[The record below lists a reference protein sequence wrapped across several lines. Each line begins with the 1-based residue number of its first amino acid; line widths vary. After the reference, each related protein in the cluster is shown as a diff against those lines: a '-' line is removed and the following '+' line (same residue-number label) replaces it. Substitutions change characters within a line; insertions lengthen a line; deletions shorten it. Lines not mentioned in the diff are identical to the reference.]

1 MLANRRREL
10 TEEKNKL
17 EQQVTA
23 LREKVA
29 EIDLE
34 LGAIDAYDAHMARRT
49 HAPDIQVAVRSGRGK
64 VTQEDVLAVIRA
76 EVNGKGVSRGD
87 IINGLDVKG
96 NRSGEIA
103 VDNRLRELKRKNS
116 VRHEGRLYRAVP

>member
-23 LREKVA
+23 LRKKVA

-49 HAPDIQVAVRSGRGK
+49 HAQDMQVAVRLGRGK
-64 VTQEDVLAVIRA
+64 VTQEDVLAVLSA
-76 EVNGKGVSRGD
+76 EVNGKGMSRGD
-87 IINGLDVKG
+87 IINALGVKG
-96 NRSGEIA
+96 NRSGEVA